1 MNKNLTKLFF
11 WIFGI
16 IFSGIFYFF
25 SKTSTSL
32 SYITEIKFLPYVI
45 MLIIILLFFLIGILF
60 SKIPFFWYSKFRK
73 SNLNEV
79 LSEVDVKK
87 TEENIDQLV
96 DKLKDAIRNISKSN
110 YSQISINY
118 LIKNVGISKESA
130 DGIVKNIKRLKRLKT
145 LSISLGVIISL
156 GLYFFVSSL
165 PVFNIIP
172 NYVFI
177 ISAVIIFLLF
187 ILEGYLI
194 TRMPDSFYLN
204 LININKEKI
213 LEVKRESLEKEE
225 KLNNYNQKQKGLL
238 DNIQKATKFLLSQD
252 VSKEA
257 ISNFFSKY
265 DVDQSTISKFIE
277 MSEKELNLEKN
288 NSGKV
293 LFNAKSDSAIRLT
306 LSKIHDSFEQ
316 INQIYNEV
324 SKLQKEVSEISQR
337 QEKLEKMS
345 TISVS
350 KEVKKLKKE
359 PIMSNKYKD
368 LKKADP
374 KEIKELLDKRNEEYD
389 KLISYLYHL
398 FLPTVETSSQND
410 VFSTLVYYGYPYEIV
425 EDVLQKFKDKKI
437 TFGKDKK
444 ISFSE
449 KLVNKINSFYDLF
462 SSK

>member
-1 MNKNLTKLFF
+1 
-11 WIFGI
+11 
-16 IFSGIFYFF
+16 
-25 SKTSTSL
+25 
-32 SYITEIKFLPYVI
+32 

-145 LSISLGVIISL
+145 LSISLGVIISF
-156 GLYFFVSSL
+156 GLYFFVRSL

>member
-1 MNKNLTKLFF
+1 
-11 WIFGI
+11 
-16 IFSGIFYFF
+16 
-25 SKTSTSL
+25 
-32 SYITEIKFLPYVI
+32 
-45 MLIIILLFFLIGILF
+45 
-60 SKIPFFWYSKFRK
+60 
-73 SNLNEV
+73 
-79 LSEVDVKK
+79 
-87 TEENIDQLV
+87 
-96 DKLKDAIRNISKSN
+96 
-110 YSQISINY
+110 
-118 LIKNVGISKESA
+118 
-130 DGIVKNIKRLKRLKT
+130 
-145 LSISLGVIISL
+145 
-156 GLYFFVSSL
+156 
-165 PVFNIIP
+165 
-172 NYVFI
+172 
-177 ISAVIIFLLF
+177 
-187 ILEGYLI
+187 
-194 TRMPDSFYLN
+194 MPDSFYLN

>member
-1 MNKNLTKLFF
+1 
-11 WIFGI
+11 
-16 IFSGIFYFF
+16 
-25 SKTSTSL
+25 
-32 SYITEIKFLPYVI
+32 

-145 LSISLGVIISL
+145 LSIALGVIISL

-187 ILEGYLI
+187 VLEGYLI